1 MLSKFLSKS
10 LQYAFATMLSIILSA
25 CAAPVV
31 SPTALGPTI
40 VTTTIQP
47 TNTQAPT
54 PTEDLAAQRQ
64 NIWDEVVRNV
74 NAFNQLVEQEKLLG
88 QVETTHNDETGQDF
102 FAFMGE
108 SDKKIRAAHDHLIN
122 QIHELHDES
131 LALYKQE
138 YNPTP
143 FPTFSTKEEALNFYY
158 QTMQENQDWLE
169 EQDKAKNVLK
179 IYDPDRG
186 GYMSLL
192 PFEQMDWLALRNEA
206 LNQVRLAAELS
217 PERQAQHKSIVE
229 ELDGQPVIASEITSL
244 PFYRNDITLFQ
255 YQTQKNYYV
264 LNSDGTVIEIIPVQI
279 PLIDQFT
286 PVAPLKVN
294 QLEESARVLI
304 ASIASATDLETL
316 TSAFGSKIGSY
327 FFRWEDRTKRV
338 LDDGRSFP
346 FIQVALNQDGELLN
360 YYNTLPLSR

>member
-1 MLSKFLSKS
+1 MLVP
-10 LQYAFATMLSIILSA
+10 IILSA
-25 CAAPVV
+25 CATSVTTSAVPE
-31 SPTALGPTI
+31 PTI
-40 VTTTIQP
+40 VTAAVQQTI
-47 TNTQAPT
+47 TQAPT
-54 PTEDLAAQRQ
+54 PTQDLETQRQ
-64 NIWDEVVRNV
+64 KIWDQVILDVSE
-74 NAFNQLVEQEKLLG
+74 FNQLVEREKLLG
-88 QVETTHNDETGQDF
+88 EVENTHNDQTGEDF
-102 FAFMGE
+102 FTFIGE
-108 SDKKIRAAHDHLIN
+108 SDKKIRTAHDHLIDR
-122 QIHELHDES
+122 IHELHDES

-179 IYDPDRG
+179 VYDPDRG
-186 GYMSLL
+186 GYISLL

-229 ELDGQPVIASEITSL
+229 GLDRQPVIASEITSL

-264 LNSDGTVIEIIPVQI
+264 LNTDGTVIEIIPVQI

-286 PVAPLKVN
+286 PVALLNVN
-294 QLEESARVLI
+294 QLEENARVLI
-304 ASIASATDLETL
+304 ASIAPATDLETL

-327 FFRWEDRTKRV
+327 FFRWEDRTKPL

-346 FIQVALNQDGELLN
+346 FIQVALSQNGELLN